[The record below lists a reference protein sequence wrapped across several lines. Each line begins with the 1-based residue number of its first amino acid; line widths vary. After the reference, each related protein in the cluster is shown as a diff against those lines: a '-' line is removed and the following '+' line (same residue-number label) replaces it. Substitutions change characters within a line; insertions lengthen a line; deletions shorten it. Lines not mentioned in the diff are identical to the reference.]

1 MISATWPMPDS
12 YVPSVRNNSE
22 SFNNHLQNSSLIKE
36 AISTLNQKK
45 GEVNEVFLNLTE
57 FEKQAL
63 QKYLD
68 KTIKKLSSKLSNKAV
83 SLQFQ
88 VTTHDLDDVYD
99 PQGKLPFPK
108 NQASLFEGT
117 KWDPSEQDEPF

>member
-1 MISATWPMPDS
+1 MISATWPMPKS
-12 YVPSVRNNSE
+12 HSPSVRNDSV
-22 SFNNHLQNSSLIKE
+22 IKE

-68 KTIKKLSSKLSNKAV
+68 KTIKQLSSKLSSKAV

-88 VTTHDLDDVYD
+88 ITTHDIDDVYD
-99 PQGKLPFPK
+99 PQGKVPFPK
-108 NQASLFEGT
+108 NQLSLFEGT

>member
-12 YVPSVRNNSE
+12 HSSSVRNDSV
-22 SFNNHLQNSSLIKE
+22 IKE

-45 GEVNEVFLNLTE
+45 GEINEVFLNLTE

-68 KTIKKLSSKLSNKAV
+68 KTIKKLSSEFSSKAV

-88 VTTHDLDDVYD
+88 VTTHDIDDVYG

-108 NQASLFEGT
+108 KQPSLFDEINFG
-117 KWDPSEQDEPF
+117 WNNNSEDEPF